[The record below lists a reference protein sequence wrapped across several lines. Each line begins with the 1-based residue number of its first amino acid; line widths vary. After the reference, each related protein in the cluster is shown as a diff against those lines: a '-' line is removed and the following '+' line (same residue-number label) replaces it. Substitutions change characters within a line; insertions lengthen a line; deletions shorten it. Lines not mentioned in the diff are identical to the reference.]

1 MTGESSGDAL
11 AAWYIAKERERGS
24 SATYTAVGEA
34 HLAAAGAHI
43 YRSHNDLSV
52 VGVWEVLRH
61 LPRIWRIM
69 REIYTHICT
78 AGYDEVVL
86 VDYPG
91 VNLRLLKKL
100 KKRCSQLRITYLS
113 PPQLW
118 VWGAWRVKTLRQY
131 ADRVIVLFPFE
142 VAWYAQRGVSAQFLG
157 CPIAETLLAHC
168 TAQSLTL
175 PQQQKQ
181 YDLVVLP
188 GSRRQELTALGP
200 TYQAVVALLKQTYP
214 DLRVAVIVAPS
225 LTHEEVAVAL
235 QDKWI
240 PDHVRNDCSRSEVVN
255 CPEHPVIPASSPREA
270 GERLSR
276 DPAMCEQRSRQY
288 IYLSTPNKSLRARA
302 QSVCAL
308 TKPGVN
314 TLELALLGIPGAVIY
329 KTSPLTYWLAR
340 CVVNVTSMTLPNLLT
355 KEQLYP
361 EFIQSECRP
370 ELIAAQLAAYIEAYR
385 TNRSAY
391 EKKILA
397 LSRAANCIEEN

>member
-11 AAWYIAKERERGS
+11 AAWYIAKQRERGC
-24 SATYTAVGEA
+24 SATYTAVGGA

-43 YRSHNDLSV
+43 YRSHHDLSV

-78 AGYDEVVL
+78 TGYDEVVL

-100 KKRCSQLRITYLS
+100 KKQCSQLRITYLS

-131 ADRVIVLFPFE
+131 ADCVIVLFPFE

-157 CPIAETLLAHC
+157 CPIAETLLADC

-175 PQQQKQ
+175 PQQQKE
-181 YDLVVLP
+181 YDLVILP

-200 TYQAVVALLKQTYP
+200 TYRSVITLLKQTYP
-214 DLRVAVIVAPS
+214 NLRVAVVVAPS
-225 LTHEEVAVAL
+225 LTHQEVAAAL

-240 PDHVRNDCSRSEVVN
+240 PDQVRNDRVQSEVIN
-255 CPEHPVIPASSPREA
+255 CPEQHVIPDRPSSIVRGRNDLGPSYGHAQHAS
-270 GERLSR
+270 L
-276 DPAMCEQRSRQY
+276 Y
-288 IYLSTPNKSLRARA
+288 TYLSTPNESLRARA
-302 QSVCAL
+302 QSVCVL

-340 CVVNVTSMTLPNLLT
+340 CVVRVKNMALPNLLLGT
-355 KEQLYP
+355 RVYP
-361 EFIQSECRP
+361 EFIQKQCQP
-370 ELIAAQLAAYIEAYR
+370 ALIAAQLASYIEAYR
-385 TNRSAY
+385 HDRVAY
-391 EKKILA
+391 ERAVASLRTVEKKLT
-397 LSRAANCIEEN
+397 